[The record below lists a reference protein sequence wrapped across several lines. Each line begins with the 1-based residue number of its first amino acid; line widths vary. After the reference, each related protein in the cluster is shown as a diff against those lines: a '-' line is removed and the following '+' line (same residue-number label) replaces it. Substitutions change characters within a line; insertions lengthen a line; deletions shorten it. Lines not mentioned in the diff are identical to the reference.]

1 MMLRSLIRPLALVAM
16 APLAGCISLAG
27 KPPAMLLTLA
37 SSASPAAGV
46 TLDSRTAR
54 TIALQTPVT
63 PAAIAGPRVPVM
75 TGATSIAYVKGAVW
89 AEPPAR
95 LFVRVLADTLA
106 AQAGRVVLSP
116 QNSFGDGGAR
126 LSGELRTFGVDAAT
140 DQAVVVFEAVLVRDG
155 QKTIEKRRFEARE
168 PMPVVTAAAAGLALN
183 RAANRVA
190 ADIAAWV
197 GR

>member
-1 MMLRSLIRPLALVAM
+1 MLRSPIRLLAVMAL
-16 APLAGCISLAG
+16 APLTGCISLAG

-46 TLDSRTAR
+46 TLDQRTAR
-54 TIALQTPVT
+54 TIALQTLAT

-95 LFVRVLADTLA
+95 LFVRVMGDTLA
-106 AQAGRVVLSP
+106 AQTGRVVLSP

-155 QKTIEKRRFEARE
+155 QKTFEKRRFEARE
-168 PMPVVTAAAAGLALN
+168 PMPAITAAAAGSALN

-190 ADIAAWV
+190 AEVAAWV